1 MGKLGIRSGRYML
14 AVLVFA
20 GAMAWAGGGSAA
32 LAEDQVPF
40 HASFHGT
47 FTIDFGACANG
58 DDLLHFQGT
67 GIATQAGL
75 SSIDGTSCLHP
86 IDPLCSTITDTSVT
100 VTAANGD
107 TFRFN
112 NQAVD
117 CLDFSTPG
125 KIFIHGSGTYQ
136 IEPGTGRF
144 GAASGAGTVHVTTEV
159 LNLSPARA
167 SGTFDPLAFDGTIS
181 TVASQ

>member
-1 MGKLGIRSGRYML
+1 MAKLGIRSGRYVVL
-14 AVLVFA
+14 ALLLA
-20 GAMAWAGGGSAA
+20 GAMALAGGGSGAVA
-32 LAEDQVPF
+32 DDQLPF

-86 IDPLCSTITDTSVT
+86 IDPLCSRIADKSVT

-125 KIFIHGSGTYQ
+125 RIFIHGSGTYL
-136 IEPGTGRF
+136 IEPGTGHF
-144 GAASGAGTVHVTTEV
+144 AAASGTGTVQVTTEV
-159 LNLSPARA
+159 LNLSPTAA
-167 SGTFDPLAFDGTIS
+167 SGTFDPLTFDGTIS
-181 TVASQ
+181 EVANN